1 MAEKKKI
8 LCVDD
13 EMDVLLILKTALS
26 EDYEVVTAGNGIDAL
41 ALVDDHKPD
50 LVILDMMMPEM
61 DGLQTLKELR
71 QTNAG
76 AHIPVLFLTGVSDK
90 DIKRE
95 ALGLGTSYYLTKPF
109 DYNDLISKVEIAIK
123 EASSMFP

>member
-1 MAEKKKI
+1 MKKI

-26 EDYEVVTAGNGIDAL
+26 EDYEVSTAGNGIDAI
-41 ALVDDHKPD
+41 ALVDDLRPD

-61 DGLQTLKELR
+61 DGIQTLRELR
-71 QTNAG
+71 QTEAG
-76 AHIPVLFLTGVSDK
+76 ADVPVLFLTGVSDK
-90 DIKRE
+90 EVKRQ
-95 ALGLGTSYYLTKPF
+95 ALDLGTSYYLTKPF

-123 EASSMFP
+123 SADSDFP